1 MVCQI
6 KISSSHIIRKL
17 MIKIDDKMYALKI
30 FSEDLRS
37 SAQKSVATA
46 KKAEEE
52 SIDAL
57 MFR

>member
-1 MVCQI
+1 
-6 KISSSHIIRKL
+6 